1 MATPS
6 SGITKQQ
13 ADLLFAYAM
22 TLQANSPLRT
32 AMIKVYEMY
41 VANQPDDQATDE
53 ANNEE
58 EN

>member
-41 VANQPDDQATDE
+41 VANQATDE